1 MSEIAGRLPVQQASQ
16 ILLQTRGVLL
26 GGIAGVDPAHVVVV
40 GGGTAGAQA
49 VDVAVG
55 MGARVT
61 VVDINTDTLRRFMA
75 RYDGRVECV
84 HSTPENL
91 TKACSDA
98 SVLVGAVLVPGAK
111 APKVI
116 DDAVLGA
123 LPEGA
128 VVVGIAIDQ
137 GGCTVASRPTSH
149 SEPTFTHGTTT
160 MYCVTNMPGAAPVT
174 ATLALAA
181 ETLPHVRALAG
192 GVDAALEANPHL
204 VQGVNVRGGE
214 VVLEAIKTKS

>member
-1 MSEIAGRLPVQQASQ
+1 M
-16 ILLQTRGVLL
+16 
-26 GGIAGVDPAHVVVV
+26 
-40 GGGTAGAQA
+40 
-49 VDVAVG
+49 
-55 MGARVT
+55 T
-61 VVDINTDTLRRFMA
+61 VVDINT
-75 RYDGRVECV
+75 
-84 HSTPENL
+84 
-91 TKACSDA
+91 DA
-98 SVLVGAVLVPGAK
+98 SVLVGAVLGPGAK

-128 VVVGIAIDQ
+128 VVVDIAIDQ

-149 SEPTFTHGTTT
+149 SEPTFAHGTTT

-192 GVDAALEANPHL
+192 GVDAALDANPHL
-204 VQGVNVRGGE
+204 AQGVNVRGGE
-214 VVLEAIKTKS
+214 VVHEAIKTKT

>member
-1 MSEIAGRLPVQQASQ
+1 MLVSSLVVPGWVAGAALLEVVGGLPLLTPMSEIAGRLSVQHASQ

-26 GGIAGVDPAHVVVV
+26 GGIAGVEPAHVVVV
-40 GGGTAGAQA
+40 GGGSAGAQA

-55 MGARVT
+55 MGTRGT

-75 RYDGRVECV
+75 RYDGRVDCI

-91 TKACSDA
+91 AKACSDA

-123 LPEGA
+123 LPEG
-128 VVVGIAIDQ
+128 
-137 GGCTVASRPTSH
+137 
-149 SEPTFTHGTTT
+149 E
-160 MYCVTNMPGAAPVT
+160 
-174 ATLALAA
+174 
-181 ETLPHVRALAG
+181 
-192 GVDAALEANPHL
+192 
-204 VQGVNVRGGE
+204 
-214 VVLEAIKTKS
+214 